1 MLIVTVLT
9 VAFSTLGTHIA
20 AAQTTTQ
27 TFMLVPGIPGE
38 ATEADHQDW
47 IGVYS
52 FSQNLDGSKKDQ
64 GACTVSMITAIEGS
78 TPLLFAATASGQI
91 FDEIRLESFKVASKH
106 PLPFYGLTLSDAY
119 VSSII
124 LDSLMATLTITGG
137 SATLRYFR
145 EDSKHGGGDETK
157 VTVHCK

>member
-1 MLIVTVLT
+1 MLIVTLLT
-9 VAFSTLGTHIA
+9 VAFLTLGTHIA

-64 GACTVSMITAIEGS
+64 GACTVSMITAIDGS

-106 PLPFYGLTLSDAY
+106 PLPFYELTLSDAY
-119 VSSII
+119 VSSISVVA
-124 LDSLMATLTITGG
+124 DMATMTMTGD

-145 EDSKHGGGDETK
+145 VDSKHGGGDETK